1 MDRFDLSEY
10 FQGKLENSFVNNTS
24 RWLIISFTSD
34 WLFPTSES
42 RLIVNALMANA
53 CDVSFVEI
61 NTNRGHDSFLIK
73 IPRFY
78 NILKGF
84 LSGAS
89 S

>member
-1 MDRFDLSEY
+1 M
-10 FQGKLENSFVNNTS
+10 NNNS

-61 NTNRGHDSFLIK
+61 NTNRGHDSFFNKNPKVL
-73 IPRFY
+73 
-78 NILKGF
+78 
-84 LSGAS
+84 
-89 S
+89 